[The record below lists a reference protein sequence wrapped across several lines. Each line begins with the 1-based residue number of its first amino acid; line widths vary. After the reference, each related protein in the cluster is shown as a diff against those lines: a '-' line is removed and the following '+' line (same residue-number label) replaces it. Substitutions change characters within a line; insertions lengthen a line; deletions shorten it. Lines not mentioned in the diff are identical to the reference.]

1 MQPEASSLIHRR
13 CGTDWLKATEKVLI
27 KKQLPEL
34 SLLNEI
40 TFLSKATQRQG
51 FFSRI

>member
-13 CGTDWLKATEKVLI
+13 CGTDWLKATERVLMT
-27 KKQLPEL
+27 KLPEL
-34 SLLNEI
+34 SLLNET